1 MFPLESLF
9 CPCCTPAVL
18 HALSQ
23 SGVQVFS
30 QSFLLLG
37 AGSLSAAI
45 GLSRGEPP
53 FAPTTASCDPSLD
66 RTLPIDV

>member
-23 SGVQVFS
+23 SSVRVFS
-30 QSFLLLG
+30 QSFMLLG

-45 GLSRGEPP
+45 GLSKSTSIDS
-53 FAPTTASCDPSLD
+53 AATSCDTDRD
-66 RTLPIDV
+66 RTLPSTS

>member
-1 MFPLESLF
+1 MFPPESLF

-23 SGVQVFS
+23 SGVRVFS

-45 GLSRGEPP
+45 GLNRSEPP
-53 FAPTTASCDPSLD
+53 SVPTASCNPSLD
-66 RTLPIDV
+66 RTLPIDC